1 MLGTSRTALH
11 WACKLSNVAIAS
23 LLLSRGADVT
33 LKTRSGQTARDLSSS
48 FEVVALLQAN
58 ESPSISPDYRS
69 DRVQYDLPH
78 NTHNKNEPILNNS
91 HAMQGF

>member
-1 MLGTSRTALH
+1 M
-11 WACKLSNVAIAS
+11 
-23 LLLSRGADVT
+23 LLSRGADVT

-69 DRVQYDLPH
+69 DRMHYDLSH
-78 NTHNKNEPILNNS
+78 SMLNKNEPILNNS
-91 HAMQGF
+91 HSMQGLVLFHNNHLHFIV